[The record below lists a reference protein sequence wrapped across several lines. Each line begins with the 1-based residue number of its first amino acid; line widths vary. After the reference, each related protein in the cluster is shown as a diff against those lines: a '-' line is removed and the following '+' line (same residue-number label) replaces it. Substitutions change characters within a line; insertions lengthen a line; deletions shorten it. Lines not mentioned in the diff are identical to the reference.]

1 MTTNRRILLA
11 RRPQGQVQEED
22 LRFVEE
28 PLAPLQDGHVRFRNR
43 YISLDPATR
52 GWMDDKASY
61 MQPIPIDGVMLSDGV
76 AEVIEYKLD
85 GWEKGDIVSALFGWE
100 EYRKLK
106 EQQYNMWRRADKYT
120 LTLSYTI

>member
-61 MQPIPIDGVMLSDGV
+61 MQPIPIDGVMLSAGV
-76 AEVIEYKLD
+76 AEVIESKLD
-85 GWEKGDIVSALFGWE
+85 GWEKGDIVSALD
-100 EYRKLK
+100 RKSTRLNSSHVAISYAVFCLK
-106 EQQYNMWRRADKYT
+106 KKRTQQI
-120 LTLSYTI
+120 L